1 VVRALTEPAVESG
14 KMYLTMFRHQ
24 AQAPKKSMMTMVGL
38 LLLAAVGCSSSAGD
52 PTGRSWLLAELD
64 GSPPVEGTTIDMT
77 IDGEVVSGNSGCN
90 NYTGTATFDPDEG
103 SMTLGPD
110 FAATM
115 MACEPAIMD
124 QEQEFLT
131 ALTETSAF
139 EIVDD
144 KLVLTDTE
152 GTVLVEFD

>member
-1 VVRALTEPAVESG
+1 MSSPHRKEN
-14 KMYLTMFRHQ
+14 
-24 AQAPKKSMMTMVGL
+24 QAPSKSIMVGL
-38 LLLAAVGCSSSAGD
+38 LVLTAVGCSGSAGD
-52 PTGRSWLLAELD
+52 PTGRSWLLAELN
-64 GSPPVEGTTIDMT
+64 GSPPVESTVIDMT
-77 IDGEVVSGNSGCN
+77 IEGEVVSGNSGCN
-90 NYTGTATFDPDEG
+90 NYSGAAAFDPDEG
-103 SMTLGPD
+103 TMALGPD

-131 ALTETSAF
+131 ALTETASY

-144 KLVLTDTE
+144 KLVLGDTD